1 MIFWQRKKRKRR
13 QRSKVNELLIDLD
26 LHTGISLYEQIYRY
40 IRKDITGGRLSCG
53 ERLPSA
59 RLLASQLQVSRSTV
73 DAAYAQLVSEGY
85 LQAKR
90 GSGYYVCDIGAL
102 YDLAQPQVQQ
112 FSDSLQKTRG
122 TQPKYNFLPG
132 QVDDQGFA
140 YNAWRKCAKEAL
152 LALETSHQLLQAGHP
167 QGEYELR
174 EAVASYLYQAR
185 GVRCQPR
192 QLVIGAGNEYLLQ
205 MLGQMFAKG
214 AGKVAMESPTYLQA
228 YHTFQN
234 IGYEVVAVPMD
245 DYGMVADKI
254 PDTDLTFAYVMPSH
268 QFPIGTVMPLKRR
281 LELLAWAKAGEQRY
295 IIEDDHDSEFR
306 YKGRPIPSLQ
316 GISQLDRVIYLGTFS
331 NSIMP
336 SIRISYMVLPPQL
349 VDVYARTCGFYAP
362 TVSKIQQMTVC
373 HFIKQGYFER
383 HLNKMRGIYKS
394 KHDLLLY
401 LLKQKEWVYRIYGGH
416 AGLHLAVELDCGLTE
431 EEVSKRAEK
440 YGMCVQGLAECYPA
454 GDGKRGVR
462 PVMLLGFG
470 RLSEKEIRDGVE
482 ILERCLQEGGDQ
494 AVGLIP
500 Q

>member
-1 MIFWQRKKRKRR
+1 M
-13 QRSKVNELLIDLD
+13 NELLIDLD

-281 LELLAWAKAGEQRY
+281 LELLAWAKAG
-295 IIEDDHDSEFR
+295 
-306 YKGRPIPSLQ
+306 
-316 GISQLDRVIYLGTFS
+316 DR
-331 NSIMP
+331 
-336 SIRISYMVLPPQL
+336 
-349 VDVYARTCGFYAP
+349 
-362 TVSKIQQMTVC
+362 
-373 HFIKQGYFER
+373 
-383 HLNKMRGIYKS
+383 KS
-394 KHDLLLY
+394 
-401 LLKQKEWVYRIYGGH
+401 V
-416 AGLHLAVELDCGLTE
+416 V
-431 EEVSKRAEK
+431 
-440 YGMCVQGLAECYPA
+440 
-454 GDGKRGVR
+454 
-462 PVMLLGFG
+462 
-470 RLSEKEIRDGVE
+470 
-482 ILERCLQEGGDQ
+482 
-494 AVGLIP
+494 
-500 Q
+500 